1 MCGIGGIININNS
14 KIDPEIANNIK
25 TSLEHRGPDNSS
37 IKYISNNVSFV
48 HTRLAIIDVEDR
60 SNQPFHSDDMQY
72 WLVFNGEIYNYKE
85 LRQELEK
92 KGYSFHT
99 SGDTEVLLK
108 GFMCY
113 KEGILDKLRGQF
125 AFAIYDSVNKTTF
138 LARDRIGIKPLYFSK
153 YKDWIIFGSEIKTI
167 ESSKLIP
174 FTPDT
179 DSYMT
184 YMRHLCI
191 PGSSTGNKNISK
203 VRPGEYVTFSE
214 SGDVKT
220 VKYWDPF
227 SFQIDYDMN

>member
-37 IKYISNNVSFV
+37 IKHISETVSLV
-48 HTRLAIIDVEDR
+48 HTRLAIIDIEDR
-60 SNQPFHSDDMQY
+60 SNQPFHSDDNRY
-72 WLVFNGEIYNYKE
+72 WIVFNGEIYNYKE
-85 LRQELEK
+85 IREELEN

-108 GFMCY
+108 GFICY
-113 KEGILDKLRGQF
+113 KEKILDKLRGQF
-125 AFAIYDSVNKTTF
+125 AFAIYDSIEKTTF

-153 YKDWIIFGSEIKTI
+153 YKEWIVFGSEMKTI

-174 FTPDT
+174 FIPDT
-179 DSYMT
+179 ESYMT

-191 PGSSTGNKNISK
+191 PGSSTCLLYTSPSP
-203 VRPGEYVTFSE
+203 R
-214 SGDVKT
+214 D
-220 VKYWDPF
+220 
-227 SFQIDYDMN
+227 